1 MGSCR
6 IFYPGGRERRD
17 AVPPTGRFVRIC
29 VPKRQ
34 FGEKPENVAR
44 ILVIHKYDRG
54 ILKRV
59 YKPETIR
66 MQRLAQSLKYNT
78 SKERSKVDKQQGF
91 FIYLSL
97 G

>member
-1 MGSCR
+1 MR
-6 IFYPGGRERRD
+6 RVWDPAAFFIREAGKEMPFRR
-17 AVPPTGRFVRIC
+17 
-29 VPKRQ
+29 PKRQ
-34 FGEKPENVAR
+34 FGEKPEIVAR
-44 ILVIHKYDRG
+44 ILVIHKYGRG